1 MRMKQ
6 VIKGLKNSQRI
17 RVIVDGVG
25 IYMTVGQTESSF
37 ATANHRIA
45 VQNTLELMVAENCG
59 GIAHTVEAS
68 DKRVAVQVDL
78 V

>member
-37 ATANHRIA
+37 ATTNHRVA

-59 GIAHTVEAS
+59 GISHTVEAF
-68 DKRVAVQVDL
+68 DKRVAVQVDF